1 MRRPAARLPIL
12 AALALLAPCLTPAL
26 AAAQASDG
34 PPIPGASA
42 RGFLARH
49 GGNWRVVLDP
59 ASGNPAFVYGG
70 RFALAE
76 PPLRLEEFE
85 SAARAVVEEESDLLG
100 VTPAE
105 LVLEEVR
112 PLALAR
118 IGSSDKVAVTFRQ
131 EVDGIPVE
139 RGQVT
144 VLFERG
150 SGAVLAL
157 DSTAVPNA
165 RLVDL
170 APRSMVEEA
179 VAAGSAAFEQRYGLP
194 AARVE
199 DVRAA
204 LIGPSAYFGRENALS
219 DRGPTL
225 AYVIELSCPGL
236 LTAEGLPAGAIAY
249 VSAEGDLTV
258 FKLVPTSYAAS
269 SGTTAGNVN
278 VGPEPNSSTNQEQ
291 PFLKNIWIQDPV
303 SGSILAT
310 TGAGGAFS
318 FASSGPA
325 RVELRLKGPYA
336 FVESKTGASSLLS
349 GVLDPGIPASYLFN
363 PALSEYTT
371 AEVAAYYWVDRFRDW
386 IKGIDPSDVKMDFS
400 VKANVN
406 LSAHCNAYFTG
417 GIGGGSI
424 NFFSAGSGCTNTS
437 YKAVIHHEEG
447 HYANVKYN
455 GAVTGAFHEGAADA
469 WAYYIA
475 DDPCLYAF
483 YTSGGCLRHG
493 EQTSVLKCPT
503 DGDESCHGGEVHLE
517 GEALASG
524 LWAVKK
530 NLKAALGASA
540 GAAAA
545 DALFLA
551 WLQVFNDGAILN
563 VINDH
568 WIALDDD
575 NGNIYDLTPHF
586 SAINA
591 GFTSYN
597 WPGVVVPDLMIDLVN
612 APAQNGSV
620 QPLQPVTIEARLVS
634 NFGLLTATEL
644 YYSSDGGA
652 NFSMTPMLPAGAPDH
667 YTASIPGMAYR
678 TSPRWYVRVTGSL
691 GGSLTEPAGA
701 PQTSAICH
709 CGLFVPLQQ
718 CSFDNV
724 FSEEGWTHALLS
736 GTSGDQ
742 WERACPAAPGSQ
754 EATDPKEQYSGIY
767 VWGTDLST
775 SGADGK
781 YEPSGSGELRSP
793 AFDLSASPHVKLQYR
808 RWLAVEK
815 ASADQA
821 SILVNGAQVWQN
833 PAAQNLIDTTWVL
846 HDLDITAQAAGN
858 PAAQIKWRLAA
869 NGSTEYGGWNI
880 DDVLVYRIDP
890 PVAGYF
896 AAYGA
901 GCPGSF
907 GKVPALGGS
916 GAPTPGGTVTLA
928 VSNGL
933 LMSSG
938 LLLLATAQGS
948 TPLGGGCDCL
958 LGGTFLGG
966 GIPLTL
972 GFTGEVQLT
981 GPIPAGTPVTDVYLQ
996 WIGFDSGSANG
1007 QYAVSNGLHMHIE

>member
-1 MRRPAARLPIL
+1 MRRPAARLRHL
-12 AALALLAPCLTPAL
+12 LVLALLAPCLTPAL
-26 AAAQASDG
+26 AAAQANDG

-49 GGNWRVVLDP
+49 GENWRVVLDP

-70 RFALAE
+70 KFALAE
-76 PPLRLEEFE
+76 PPARLEEYE
-85 SAARAVVEEESDLLG
+85 PAARGVIAAETDLLG
-100 VTPAE
+100 VAPDE

-112 PLALAR
+112 PLQLSN
-118 IGSSDKVAVTFRQ
+118 IGSSDKVAVIFRQ

-139 RGQVT
+139 RGHVT
-144 VLFERG
+144 ILFERA

-165 RLVDL
+165 RLVNL
-170 APRSMVEEA
+170 APRSMAEEA
-179 VAAGSAAFEQRYGLP
+179 VAAASAAFAARYGLP
-194 AARVE
+194 AARVD

-204 LIGPSAYFGRENALS
+204 ILGPSAYFGRESTLTE
-219 DRGPTL
+219 RGPTL

-236 LTAEGLPAGAIAY
+236 LTADGLPAGAIAY

-269 SGTTAGNVN
+269 SGTVAGNVN

-291 PFLKNIWIQDPV
+291 PALPNVWIVDPV
-303 SGSILAT
+303 SGAVLAT

-336 FVESKTGASSLLS
+336 FVESKAGASSVLS
-349 GVLDPGIPASYLFN
+349 GVLNPGVPAAYLFN
-363 PALSEYTT
+363 PSLAEFTT
-371 AEVAAYYWVDRFRDW
+371 AEVAAYYWVDAFRAW
-386 IKGIDPSDVKMDFS
+386 IKGIDPTDIKMDFS

-424 NFFSAGSGCTNTS
+424 NFFSAGSGCTNTA

-469 WAYYIA
+469 WTYFIA

-483 YTSGGCLRHG
+483 YSSGGCLRHG

-530 NLKAALGASA
+530 NLKSSL
-540 GAAAA
+540 GAAAGGAVA

-591 GFTSYN
+591 GFIAYN

-612 APAQNGSV
+612 APAANASV
-620 QPLQPVTIEARLVS
+620 QPMQPITIEARLVS
-634 NFGLLTATEL
+634 NFGALTAAEL

-652 NFSMTPMLPAGAPDH
+652 SFTQTAMLPASAPDH
-667 YTASIPGMAYR
+667 YAGTIPGMAYR

-701 PQTSAICH
+701 PQDSAICH
-709 CGLFVPLQQ
+709 CGLFVPLHQY
-718 CSFDNV
+718 SFDNV
-724 FSEEGWTHALLS
+724 FSDEGWTHALLS
-736 GTSGDQ
+736 GSNGDQ
-742 WERACPAAPGSQ
+742 WERTSPAAPGSL
-754 EATDPKEQYSGIY
+754 EATDPDEPYSGFFI
-767 VWGTDLST
+767 WGTDLSS

-781 YEPSGSGELRSP
+781 YEPSSSGELRSP
-793 AFDLSASPHVKLQYR
+793 VFDLSAATHVKLQYR

-815 ASADQA
+815 GSADQA
-821 SILVNGAQVWQN
+821 SILVNGTQVWQN
-833 PAAQNLIDTTWVL
+833 PTAQNLIDSTWVL
-846 HDLDITAQAAGN
+846 HDLDITPQAAGN
-858 PAAQIKWRLAA
+858 AAAQIKWRLAA
-869 NGSTEYGGWNI
+869 NSSTEYGGWNI
-880 DDVLVYRIDP
+880 EDVVLYRIDP
-890 PVAGYF
+890 AVAGYF
-896 AAYGA
+896 ATYGS

-938 LLLLATAQGS
+938 LLFLATAPGS

-981 GPIPAGTPVTDVYLQ
+981 GPIPASTPATDVYFQ

-1007 QYAVSNGLHMHIE
+1007 QYAVSNGLRMHIE